1 MVKSEGLIRR
11 VTTIAAGLLLAA
23 LLAVLVLL
31 WGERPAEAAFPPGL
45 NGSIAFVSERDS
57 TGWDPDS
64 RNEEIYVMNAD
75 GSHQTR
81 LTVNQDPTWS
91 AGRDLLPSFAPDGR
105 RVTFTSRRAFLPER
119 PEGGVDE
126 IYVMDARDADQDGN
140 GDNLQRITGD
150 PPHNFQSVF
159 SPDGEHI
166 GFVRNE
172 ANPGSSIL
180 DNEIYMMNANGTN
193 QIRLTDNTVLDS
205 LPAFSPDG
213 QRIAFTSMRDGNR
226 EIHVMNAAPES
237 EDNKP
242 VNLTKNSATDTY
254 ANFSPDGKQIV
265 FSSDRG
271 ARRNVFDIYVMNA
284 DGTGIPVNLTKDPE
298 ANDDYPAF
306 SPDGKQIVF
315 SSDRASGEPGEP
327 KVRNERDI
335 WVMAS
340 DGSGTPTRLTD
351 SPGDDYRPDWGR
363 HTYDFS
369 GFFRPV
375 DNPGAG
381 PEYVVNVV
389 NAGRAIPVKFSLAG
403 YQGMGV
409 LSEKTP
415 PYSVQIPRPT
425 GADPD
430 VIEAKVD
437 ENFGELSYDQS
448 ADRYTFVWKTRKDW
462 TGQYRE
468 LVITLADGTE
478 HTALFQFK

>member
-1 MVKSEGLIRR
+1 MQTHTRSIRRESERSMLKSEGLIRR

-237 EDNKP
+237 EDNRP

-254 ANFSPDGKQIV
+254 AN
-265 FSSDRG
+265 
-271 ARRNVFDIYVMNA
+271 
-284 DGTGIPVNLTKDPE
+284 
-298 ANDDYPAF
+298 F

-478 HTALFQFK
+478 HTALFQFKRLRG

>member
-11 VTTIAAGLLLAA
+11 GTTIAAGLLLAA
-23 LLAVLVLL
+23 LLVVLVLL
-31 WGERPAEAAFPPGL
+31 WGARPAEAAFPPGL

-265 FSSDRG
+265 FSSDR
-271 ARRNVFDIYVMNA
+271 
-284 DGTGIPVNLTKDPE
+284 
-298 ANDDYPAF
+298 
-306 SPDGKQIVF
+306 
-315 SSDRASGEPGEP
+315 ASGEPGEP

>member
-1 MVKSEGLIRR
+1 MLKSEGLIRR

-265 FSSDRG
+265 FSSDR
-271 ARRNVFDIYVMNA
+271 
-284 DGTGIPVNLTKDPE
+284 
-298 ANDDYPAF
+298 
-306 SPDGKQIVF
+306 
-315 SSDRASGEPGEP
+315 ASGEPGEP